1 MPIGKNIRPVLL
13 SSFCL
18 FESELVM
25 GIQRTSQISILFTIL
40 VLATGNLQAQQTDF
54 PPTGTGLNSLQLL
67 KLSEEIKSQDLENLL
82 AQTPV
87 TTTGI
92 TYQPNQVLATGKG
105 KLIGFDAKPTN
116 ATVAIQPSVQNC
128 LCGSCNVTSQ
138 PATCIDCAHVSTLG
152 SEFNIR
158 LFGSLNG
165 EMLFATALPNL
176 PSGIVLITPNFGEKS
191 PTFEIHSK
199 STSLG
204 AAFSGPEIGRFQ
216 SGGQIYSTLYG
227 QTYEEDKYG
236 IYLLMA
242 YAELKNE
249 CERYAF
255 GLHRDL
261 INPIAPN
268 TINFNQANG
277 AGNLGFV
284 RGQFRAERIRKLK
297 QDTQLTSQL
306 ALSDPVT
313 TSFTNFDKIP
323 ANLLEETAMPNI
335 EGRLALSKT
344 SGPHVPGTAIRF
356 ESGFSGLVGKL
367 RRTDIPT
374 NRIHNVWCVGSD
386 FQLAINERLGFRSE
400 FFSGSAIGNYN
411 AAIFLIDNQKLDP
424 VRSTGGWG
432 EVYFNWSTCVR
443 SHFGYGV
450 DDPLNS
456 TLSPGLPTRNEV
468 AYANMIWDVN
478 KSLELGLEVSH
489 WDTSYTGPLLDNS
502 AMVYHT
508 RVRLKF

>member
-1 MPIGKNIRPVLL
+1 MPIGQDIRPDLL
-13 SSFCL
+13 FSYCSL
-18 FESELVM
+18 ERELVM
-25 GIQRTSQISILFTIL
+25 GIKRTSQIVFLCGILLF
-40 VLATGNLQAQQTDF
+40 ATGNLKAQQT
-54 PPTGTGLNSLQLL
+54 NSSIISAAPNSSQLL
-67 KLSEEIKSQDLENLL
+67 KLSETLKSQNLNHSL
-82 AQTPV
+82 SQTQV
-87 TTTGI
+87 TPTGI
-92 TYQPNQVLATGKG
+92 TFKPSETFEPAKG
-105 KLIGFDAKPTN
+105 ELVGFNAKPAE
-116 ATVAIQPSVQNC
+116 ATVVEQSSVKNC
-128 LCGSCNVTSQ
+128 QCLFCSLDGQ
-138 PATCIDCAHVSTLG
+138 PAACIECAHVSTLG
-152 SEFNIR
+152 SQFNIR

-165 EMLFATALPNL
+165 EMLFATARPNL
-176 PSGIVLITPNFGEKS
+176 PSGIVLITPDFGKDT

-227 QTYEEDKYG
+227 QTYEEDQYG

-249 CERYAF
+249 CERYTF

-284 RGQFRAERIRKLK
+284 RGQLRAERFRELN

-335 EGRLALSKT
+335 EGRLAISKK
-344 SGPHVPGTAIRF
+344 SGPHVPGTAVRF

-367 RRTDIPT
+367 RRTDMPT
-374 NRIHNVWCVGSD
+374 NIIHNVWAVGSD
-386 FQLAINERLGFRSE
+386 FQLAITEQFGFRSE
-400 FFSGSAIGNYN
+400 FFTGSAIGNYN
-411 AAIFLIDNQKLDP
+411 AAIFLIDNQNLEP

-432 EVYFNWSTCVR
+432 EVYFNWSPCVR

-456 TLSPGLPTRNEV
+456 TLTLGLPTRNEV
-468 AYANMIWDVN
+468 TYANMIWDVS
-478 KSLELGLEVSH
+478 KSLELGVEVSH
-489 WDTSYTGPLLDNS
+489 WDTTYTGPLLDKD

>member
-1 MPIGKNIRPVLL
+1 
-13 SSFCL
+13 
-18 FESELVM
+18 M
-25 GIQRTSQISILFTIL
+25 GIKRISQISFFTCALIF
-40 VLATGNLQAQQTDF
+40 ASGNLTAQQTKSAFDSQSNA
-54 PPTGTGLNSLQLL
+54 GDLL
-67 KLSEEIKSQDLENLL
+67 KLSESLRASKIHQSLVQAKPELSEFDVIPAISAHPSKPNPSGLDGVSAQSSIVDSINLKKCQCL
-82 AQTPV
+82 SCD
-87 TTTGI
+87 TTG
-92 TYQPNQVLATGKG
+92 
-105 KLIGFDAKPTN
+105 
-116 ATVAIQPSVQNC
+116 
-128 LCGSCNVTSQ
+128 Q
-138 PATCIDCAHVSTLG
+138 PAACIDCSHISTLG
-152 SEFNIR
+152 DQFNIR

-165 EMLFATALPNL
+165 EMLFATARPNL
-176 PSGIVLITPNFGEKS
+176 PSGIVLITPDLGKDT

-199 STSLG
+199 STSIG
-204 AAFSGPEIGRFQ
+204 AAFTGPEIGRFQ

-236 IYLLMA
+236 FYLLMA

-249 CERYAF
+249 CERYTF

-284 RGQFRAERIRKLK
+284 RGQLRAERFRKLN
-297 QDTQLTSQL
+297 QNTQLTSQF
-306 ALSDPVT
+306 ALSDPIT

-335 EGRLALSKT
+335 EGRLAISKT
-344 SGPHVPGTAIRF
+344 SGPHVPGTSVRF

-367 RRTDIPT
+367 RRTDLPT
-374 NRIHNVWCVGSD
+374 NRIHNVWAVGTD
-386 FQLAINERLGFRSE
+386 FQLAINERFGFRSE
-400 FFSGSAIGNYN
+400 FFTGSAIGNYN
-411 AAIFLIDNQKLDP
+411 AAIFLIDNQNLDP

-432 EVYFNWSTCVR
+432 EAYFNWSPCVR

-468 AYANMIWDVN
+468 TYANIIWDVT
-478 KSLELGLEVSH
+478 KSLEWGVEVSH
-489 WDTSYTGPLLDNS
+489 WDTTYTGPLLDND